1 MSCGGQWD
9 DNPTVMG
16 SKRRALSQGAKMLR
30 FVSYKKYYS
39 CMVQNELEKGRCQG
53 NQLEDC

>member
-1 MSCGGQWD
+1 
-9 DNPTVMG
+9 
-16 SKRRALSQGAKMLR
+16 MLR

-53 NQLEDC
+53 NQLEDS